1 MCHLSENPLRYVTNM
16 KVKLNRKES
25 EKRKSFEFSFN
36 KIFNESLF
44 VFWWKIAKII
54 CFVRLCLVTFLYVW
68 VSISEAIAQSKV
80 EHREMGYE
88 VGIQSIQT
96 NFNLK
101 LIKLNQITCL
111 FWSVKNSK
119 DFKNKHQNYQHF
131 TWIQTLFAK
140 LLLCSHKVKRFVE
153 VS

>member
-1 MCHLSENPLRYVTNM
+1 M
-16 KVKLNRKES
+16 KVKLNRKNL
-25 EKRKSFEFSFN
+25 RKQNLLNLVLTKYLMKVCLFSD
-36 KIFNESLF
+36 E
-44 VFWWKIAKII
+44 KIAKII

-96 NFNLK
+96 NFNFK
-101 LIKLNQITCL
+101 LIKLNQISCL
-111 FWSVKNSK
+111 FWSVKNSN

>member
-1 MCHLSENPLRYVTNM
+1 M
-16 KVKLNRKES
+16 
-25 EKRKSFEFSFN
+25 F
-36 KIFNESLF
+36 I
-44 VFWWKIAKII
+44 FWWKIAKII

-119 DFKNKHQNYQHF
+119 DLKTNIKIISTSHEFKHF
-131 TWIQTLFAK
+131 LQSYCYVHTK
-140 LLLCSHKVKRFVE
+140 LSALLKFLKMMSLNIKKFCAHLGPS
-153 VS
+153 

>member
-16 KVKLNRKES
+16 KVKLNRKNL
-25 EKRKSFEFSFN
+25 RKQNLLNLVLTKYLMKVCLFSD
-36 KIFNESLF
+36 E
-44 VFWWKIAKII
+44 KIAKII

-111 FWSVKNSK
+111 FWSVKISK
-119 DFKNKHQNYQHF
+119 DFKNKYQNYQHF